1 MVAAGISLTVA
12 VGIAGCGEVQ
22 KLSAKDKVSNALAS
36 FESAKSGTF
45 TVSLDSTAA
54 DVAAISQAQG
64 EPMSKSDQA
73 TLAKVLAGDVVF
85 SVQAPDGKTI
95 ADAGKAASGTA
106 GSDDLT
112 KLFGDP
118 KKLGEML
125 KQQGSSQIA
134 VRLSGGTLIDL
145 RSVDGKVYFKADVKQ
160 ILKLAGQD
168 TADLDQT
175 LAALPPSMA
184 SLTKAA
190 KGEWVSLDLVKA
202 ATAMKDSGLLKNL
215 PTPTASPS
223 VDPAKLQKLVDD
235 LKVAYRDKATIT
247 ELGKNDDRGTGYRLG
262 APAKQVAQA
271 VSGDVIALVGKSFA
285 TEINDTISGI
295 PDKNF
300 ALDLWVKDDKLTAVS
315 LDLTQFLDKPVP
327 GKKLAVDIDVDLDS
341 GAIEVPTGVTEIDI
355 AALIKEIPA
364 GALPGLGA
372 GGLAGANPSDLGS
385 GSTDSGFGA
394 NGELT
399 DAQMDLMKKQ
409 TGLSE
414 KQIKDLMK
422 QQSASK

>member
-1 MVAAGISLTVA
+1 MAAAGISLAVA
-12 VGIAGCGEVQ
+12 IGAAGCGEVQ

-45 TVSLDSTAA
+45 TVSLDTTAA

-73 TLAKVLAGDVVF
+73 TLTKVLAGDVVF
-85 SVQAPDGKTI
+85 SMQAPDGKTLG
-95 ADAGKAASGTA
+95 DASKAASGTA

-112 KLFGDP
+112 KLLGDP
-118 KKLGEML
+118 KKLGDML
-125 KQQGSSQIA
+125 KQQGSSSMA
-134 VRLSGGTLIDL
+134 VRLSGGTLVDF
-145 RSVDGKVYFKADVKQ
+145 RSVNGILYVKADVKQ

-168 TADLDQT
+168 STELDQA
-175 LAALPPSMA
+175 LASLPPSMSSVA
-184 SLTKAA
+184 KAA

-202 ATAMKDSGLLKNL
+202 ATAANDSGLLKNL

-223 VDPAKLQKLVDD
+223 VDPAKVQKLIDD
-235 LKVAYRDKATIT
+235 LKVAYRDKATIS
-247 ELGKNDDRGTGYRLG
+247 ELGQNDDRGTGYRLG

-271 VSGDVIALVGKSFA
+271 VSGDLIALVGKDSA
-285 TEINDTISGI
+285 TEINKTISEI

-315 LDLTQFLDKPVP
+315 LDLTQFLEKAVP

-341 GAIEVPTGVTEIDI
+341 GAVEAPTGATEIDI
-355 AALIKEIPA
+355 AALLKDIPA
-364 GALPGLGA
+364 GAMAGLGGA
-372 GGLAGANPSDLGS
+372 GGAATSGAAGSGAAGLGS
-385 GSTDSGFGA
+385 G
-394 NGELT
+394 GELT

-409 TGLSE
+409 TGLTE
-414 KQIKDLMK
+414 EQIKDLMK
-422 QQSASK
+422 QQSAGQ